1 MRFEWLRRKSVN
13 FFRLQ
18 LVVWLMFAYQLMLQ
32 MIPDDLYLEDGNLTN
47 VRFSVPVQLECADSG
62 DRVIDTASILQQQQI
77 VRSSQ
82 EQVKLTAKLF
92 GLVPVKCLTA
102 NIVDSQD
109 LWVSGE
115 NVGFYVETE
124 GVLVLGTGDVAD
136 ANSTNYSP
144 SLNVLKSGDYI
155 CGVDDTV
162 ISTKEDLIKAI
173 NDAQGKS
180 VVLSV
185 RRRGELLQLYIQPRP
200 DDEGV
205 YRIGAWVRDDL
216 AGIGTLTYIDQAGHF
231 GALGHCISDVDT
243 GVQLDVAKGN
253 LYDST
258 VIDIVKGS
266 KGEPGQLSGVINYRE
281 ESKLGTIWTNS
292 REGVYGA
299 IEETSSL
306 WKQCVTYPVGYKQ
319 EIETSDAQ
327 ILCQVDGEIACYD
340 IIITE
345 IHYQENQENKSILFE
360 VKDPQLLSLTGG
372 IVQGMS
378 GSPIIQNGKVVG
390 AVTHVFVN
398 DPTKGYGIFIEDM
411 LEHT

>member
-1 MRFEWLRRKSVN
+1 MRFEWLRRKSVK

-124 GVLVLGTGDVAD
+124 GVLVLGTGDVSD
-136 ANSTNYSP
+136 ANSTYYSP

-155 CGVDDTV
+155 CGVDDTT
-162 ISTKEDLIKAI
+162 ISTKEELIQAI

-185 RRRGELLQLYIQPRP
+185 RRRGELLQLYIKPRP
-200 DDEGV
+200 DDEGI

-281 ESKLGTIWTNS
+281 DGKLGTIWTNS
-292 REGVYGA
+292 RQGVYGT

-327 ILCQVDGEIACYD
+327 ILCQVDGSIACYD

-360 VKDPQLLSLTGG
+360 VKDPQLLGLTGG

-411 LEHT
+411 LGHT

>member
-1 MRFEWLRRKSVN
+1 MRFEWLRRKSVK

-32 MIPDDLYLEDGNLTN
+32 MIPDDLYLENGNLTN
-47 VRFSVPVQLECADSG
+47 VKFSVPVQLECTDSG
-62 DRVIDTASILQQQQI
+62 DRVIDTASILQQEQI
-77 VRSSQ
+77 VPASQ

-124 GVLVLGTGDVAD
+124 GVLVLGTGDVSD
-136 ANSTNYSP
+136 ANSTYYSP

-155 CGVDDTV
+155 CGVDDTT
-162 ISTKEDLIKAI
+162 ISTKEELIQAI

-185 RRRGELLQLYIQPRP
+185 RRRGELLQLYIKPRP
-200 DDEGV
+200 DDEGI

-281 ESKLGTIWTNS
+281 DGKLGTIWTNS
-292 REGVYGA
+292 RQGVYGT

-327 ILCQVDGEIACYD
+327 ILCQVDGSIACYD

-360 VKDPQLLSLTGG
+360 VKDPQLLGLTGG

-411 LEHT
+411 LGHT